1 MITAARRRVQA
12 AAGTLLAPPSPG
24 WTLFLKA
31 FRTMDIRLVRGRES
45 RVWLWVTLLATG
57 SLLVLVAAMVFGDQT
72 MEAKRQVGAAANFGA
87 DRAEVLPM
95 QTQEFETL
103 LPLDTR
109 ELGRLVHLSATAESG
124 VRSNAVWVRTPSG
137 RRILV
142 RFEPD
147 PPAGALRALGPGS
160 HVDVH
165 GYLAK
170 VSRAEFDMWMDTL
183 RVVLPRPRPGT
194 KFGDV
199 PDSGFAKIDSLFIRS
214 FYVSVRPEG
223 LRRASST
230 DALRPDT
237 TLARY
242 DSATAR
248 VDSVRRDSVRRETA
262 RRDSLRRDSARR
274 DTVPSG
280 T

>member
-1 MITAARRRVQA
+1 
-12 AAGTLLAPPSPG
+12 
-24 WTLFLKA
+24 
-31 FRTMDIRLVRGRES
+31 MDIRLVRGRES
-45 RVWLWVTLLATG
+45 RVWLWVLLLAGG
-57 SLLVLVAAMVFGDQT
+57 SLLVVVGAMVFGDQT
-72 MEAKRQVGAAANFGA
+72 MAAKRQVGAAANFGA

-95 QTQEFETL
+95 RTEEFESL

-109 ELGRLVHLSATAESG
+109 ELGRLVHLSGTAESG

-147 PPAGALRALGPGS
+147 PPAGALRAVGPGS
-160 HVDVH
+160 HVEVN
-165 GYLAK
+165 GYLFK
-170 VSRAEFDMWMDTL
+170 ISRAEFDMWMDTL
-183 RVVLPRPRPGT
+183 RVAIPRPKPGV

-223 LRRASST
+223 LRRART
-230 DALRPDT
+230 TANLRPDT

-242 DSATAR
+242 DSAA
-248 VDSVRRDSVRRETA
+248 VHA
-262 RRDSLRRDSARR
+262 AQQAAADSARADSAR
-274 DTVPSG
+274 QARARADSAAP
-280 T
+280 